1 MLSACCRVRL
11 PLESIETSGP
21 EVEPKASTHQLEE
34 LDLLCRAQGVKM
46 ELVLQSS
53 NCWYPKRP
61 KTSRLNGKASLS
73 QVVAKRPLA
82 WSEVKQ
88 KVQLLENTMEM
99 HLLKLSEL
107 SNEKCKPTG
116 SSNIFHHL
124 KGRGV
129 EISPWTVL
137 ADWVRATSQ
146 TKIMD
151 FKPTTKKNQWQ
162 EWQEGQKET
171 SRNDE
176 HFFISRPERLTKTSP
191 KEHFDATEGTA
202 VVEDQVN
209 DASGDDKP
217 PERSKR

>member
-1 MLSACCRVRL
+1 MRKCWSEPSGPSALQSKSSQLPMLSACCRVRL

-46 ELVLQSS
+46 ALVLQSS
-53 NCWYPKRP
+53 NCCYPKRP

-73 QVVAKRPLA
+73 QVVAKRLLA
-82 WSEVKQ
+82 WSEVKHM
-88 KVQLLENTMEM
+88 VQVLENTMEM
-99 HLLKLSEL
+99 HLQRLFEV
-107 SNEKCKPTG
+107 SNDKCKPKG

-146 TKIMD
+146 TKIMG
-151 FKPTTKKNQWQ
+151 FKPTTKKNQRQ
-162 EWQEGQKET
+162 EWQ
-171 SRNDE
+171 
-176 HFFISRPERLTKTSP
+176 
-191 KEHFDATEGTA
+191 
-202 VVEDQVN
+202 
-209 DASGDDKP
+209 
-217 PERSKR
+217 KRDFKKR